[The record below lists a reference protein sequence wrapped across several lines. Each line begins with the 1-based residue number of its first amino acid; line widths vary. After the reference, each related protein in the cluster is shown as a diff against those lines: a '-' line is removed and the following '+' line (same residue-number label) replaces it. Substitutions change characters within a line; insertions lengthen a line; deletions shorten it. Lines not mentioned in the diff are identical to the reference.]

1 MSLSM
6 YHLILKIL
14 KLRYD
19 RTLFLQMAENVM
31 LAHEPGELA
40 PAPAALGGMGG
51 GSPDPVCINK
61 EMGAPPSSDLPCSSV
76 TCGLWVHQA

>member
-1 MSLSM
+1 M

-19 RTLFLQMAENVM
+19 RTQFLQMAENVM

-51 GSPDPVCINK
+51 EGPLILFVSIKRWGLPLVVTFPAALSPVGFGSIRHRN
-61 EMGAPPSSDLPCSSV
+61 
-76 TCGLWVHQA
+76 